1 MEQTKS
7 LWQKNKIL
15 LKGALIGLLALV
27 LLIPTLLIMNLVQE
41 RMYRAQEVK
50 HDISAQWGARQELSG
65 PVISIPYWHFVKTG
79 KKVSRVKGYAHFLPS
94 DLKISGNLVPEIK
107 HLSIF
112 EMTVYTANLKM
123 TGSFDKLDLSKVDIP
138 YSDFLFSEAQVLFGL
153 SDFKGIKEEMAL
165 TWDQKKITLNA
176 GLPSTNLIE
185 KGLSAPLVMNQGIS
199 QENHTFSMNITLRG
213 AEGIS
218 FLPFGKKT
226 EVDLKSNWSDPAFK
240 GNSPISKITDSAFT
254 AKWTMLHVNRE
265 YPQVWKD
272 GIKYMTNDS
281 SFGVDLI
288 NPVNHYSKTERS
300 VKYAILI
307 ILLTFVVY
315 FFIEIFQK
323 RSAHAIQ
330 YLLIG
335 AALVI
340 FYTLLLS
347 ISEIIGF
354 NWAYLIAATATV
366 VLVGTYT
373 SSVFN
378 SKKSGLIFSSFLTG
392 LYVFI
397 FSLIQLQDQALLC
410 GSIGLF
416 IILALIM
423 YASRKIDW
431 NNK

>member
-1 MEQTKS
+1 MEQKSS
-7 LWQKNKIL
+7 LWQKNKII

-41 RMYRAQEVK
+41 RMNRADEAK
-50 HDISAQWGARQELSG
+50 YDISAQWGGRQELSG
-65 PVISIPYWHFVKTG
+65 PVICIPHWKFVKVD
-79 KKVSRVKGYAHFLPS
+79 KKVSRIKAYAYFLPS
-94 DLKISGNLVPEIK
+94 DLNIVGSLEPEIK

-123 TGSFDKLDLSKVDIP
+123 TGNFDGLDLSKIGIP
-138 YSDFLFSEAQVLFGL
+138 YSDFIFSEAQVLFGL
-153 SDFKGIKEEMAL
+153 SDFKGIKEEMSL
-165 TWDQKKITLNA
+165 KWDDQNLKLNA
-176 GLPSTNLIE
+176 GMPDNYLIG
-185 KGLSAPLVMNQGIS
+185 KGLSSKLILNEAATKEKHS
-199 QENHTFSMNITLRG
+199 FSMNIKLRG

-218 FLPFGKKT
+218 FLPFGKQTK
-226 EVDLKSNWSDPAFK
+226 VKLNSKWGDPAFK
-240 GNSPISKITDSAFT
+240 GNSPEYTLTDSSFSAD
-254 AKWTMLHVNRE
+254 WTMLHVNRE
-265 YPQVWKD
+265 YPQEWKD
-272 GIKYMTNDS
+272 GMDFNTKIS

-347 ISEIIGF
+347 ISEVIGF
-354 NWAYLIAATATV
+354 NWAYLVAAAATV
-366 VLVGTYT
+366 ILVGTYT

-378 SKKSGLIFSSFLTG
+378 SKKSGLIFSAFLSG
-392 LYVFI
+392 LYLFI
-397 FSLIQLQDQALLC
+397 FSLIQLQDQALLF

-423 YASRKIDW
+423 YTSRKVDW